1 MCSRSGYLTV
11 AGEVTN
17 DADGGEA
24 ELMVVEEEKDVQKR
38 NKLNPELNI
47 PTTPLYPV
55 VIGNCSSAPIG
66 NLQEEWRLKCRC
78 FWDA

>member
-1 MCSRSGYLTV
+1 MCSRSGYLAV
-11 AGEVTN
+11 AGEGTN

-24 ELMVVEEEKDVQKR
+24 ELVVVEEEKGVQKR

-55 VIGNCSSAPIG
+55 AIGNCSSAPIG
-66 NLQEEWRLKCRC
+66 PCKKNG
-78 FWDA
+78 A